1 MAKKPL
7 RKISKGKI
15 KVFKIENRRGFAAVC
30 FNNLTEGRT
39 VDQALHR
46 MARPLKRQGYLLEV

>member
-15 KVFKIENRRGFAAVC
+15 KVFKICNRRGFAAVC
-30 FNNLTEGRT
+30 QNNLTEGRT
-39 VDQALHR
+39 VDQALQR

>member
-1 MAKKPL
+1 MAKKSL
-7 RKISKGKI
+7 RKIGKGKI

-39 VDQALHR
+39 ADQAV
-46 MARPLKRQGYLLEV
+46 ARLRHPLKRMGYELK